1 MGGARLLHRVAI
13 VTARDEVAIRIG
25 AELRQRGDVVDAP
38 PFMDEAAQTI
48 EATTA
53 LAGVDGTAER
63 LSLQEVDL
71 FEASCA
77 RSLG

>member
-1 MGGARLLHRVAI
+1 
-13 VTARDEVAIRIG
+13 
-25 AELRQRGDVVDAP
+25 
-38 PFMDEAAQTI
+38 MDEAAQTI

-71 FEASCA
+71 FEAGCA